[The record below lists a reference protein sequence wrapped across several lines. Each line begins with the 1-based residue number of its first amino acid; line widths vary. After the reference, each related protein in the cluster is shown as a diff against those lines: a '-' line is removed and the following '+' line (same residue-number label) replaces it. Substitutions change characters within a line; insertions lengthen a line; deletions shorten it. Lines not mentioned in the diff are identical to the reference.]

1 MSEPDAFHSASIDRV
16 PGWRDHLLAAF
27 LAAGCILLCL
37 FPSIARAQQADL
49 PSLEDGPLG
58 LAGML
63 AGLLIFALIGLYH
76 HNRRSRSTLA
86 RLGALTDA
94 LEQRDDKIWQLEE
107 RLARATDDTMAER
120 IKEAI
125 HAAYVTSPGTGNV
138 PWLDQRQAEANVLAA
153 IRAAAADEQEADSG
167 PA

>member
-1 MSEPDAFHSASIDRV
+1 MNEPTDEIERLD
-16 PGWRDHLLAAF
+16 LAGF
-27 LAAGCILLCL
+27 RTAA
-37 FPSIARAQQADL
+37 IAEKEWTPDSVHQHAK
-49 PSLEDGPLG
+49 SLE
-58 LAGML
+58 A
-63 AGLLIFALIGLYH
+63 
-76 HNRRSRSTLA
+76 
-86 RLGALTDA
+86 
-94 LEQRDDKIWQLEE
+94 

>member
-1 MSEPDAFHSASIDRV
+1 MNEPTDEIERLDLAGFRTAAIAEKEWTPDSVHQHAMSAHDTIQRQTQRILALIDR
-16 PGWRDHLLAAF
+16 
-27 LAAGCILLCL
+27 IE
-37 FPSIARAQQADL
+37 
-49 PSLEDGPLG
+49 SLE
-58 LAGML
+58 A
-63 AGLLIFALIGLYH
+63 
-76 HNRRSRSTLA
+76 
-86 RLGALTDA
+86 
-94 LEQRDDKIWQLEE
+94 

-125 HAAYVTSPGTGNV
+125 HAAYVTSPGSGNV